1 MSETA
6 VERRL
11 REMAERRRKVAVGRV
26 EASWLPEYERLTGA
40 IDAGCAAIAL
50 LRDWDENETPQDG
63 PSREWKT
70 RVAALLARCKGES

>member
-11 REMAERRRKVAVGRV
+11 GELHRSDGWLTRDY
-26 EASWLPEYERLTGA
+26 EAIEL
-40 IDAGCAAIAL
+40 GCAAIAL

-63 PSREWKT
+63 PSREWKA
-70 RVAALLARCKGES
+70 RVAALLARCEGEK